1 MSVSVSV
8 SVQYFSIIIVD
19 KKVDKQVGNF
29 LCSFEKIDSNPS
41 CIYN

>member
-1 MSVSVSV
+1 MSVSVSVSV

-19 KKVDKQVGNF
+19 KQVGNF
-29 LCSFEKIDSNPS
+29 LCSFENIDSNPS